1 MAAPAPLPGATG
13 LPAQKGRRPRW
24 PERKGPG
31 KEDRK
36 QGDMSQGI
44 ATLSQIYRFEML
56 LIVHMGKIIPCSF
69 IDLTIH
75 QAIRIATGSCKLCYI
90 DIYANIVN

>member
-1 MAAPAPLPGATG
+1 
-13 LPAQKGRRPRW
+13 
-24 PERKGPG
+24 
-31 KEDRK
+31 
-36 QGDMSQGI
+36 
-44 ATLSQIYRFEML
+44 ML